1 MPSFFKKIKKLV
13 GPSIITGASD
23 DDPSG
28 IATYTQA
35 GAGFGLH
42 MLWMALFT
50 LPMMV
55 AVQEMCARI
64 GLVTKMGLTGL
75 LRAYYP
81 KWVMWCMIL
90 FSAPAIVFNISANLS
105 GMAAVGQM
113 LIPSV
118 PTWVFS
124 VFFCLLLLFFMI
136 RLPYRRIAS
145 ILQYLCLALFCYIAV
160 PFLVKVDW
168 PSVIR
173 STFIP
178 SLDLNGDTFAIIVA
192 LLGTTISP
200 YLFFWQTSM
209 EVEEAREHRLV
220 VNKRVMDSMQQDVRV
235 GMFFSNLVSFFIIL
249 TAGSVMFPAGIQNI
263 STVQE
268 AAMAL
273 RPLAG
278 DMSYLLFS
286 VGVIGTGLLS
296 IPVLAGAMS
305 YMVSEAF
312 GWKEGLNKKFHQ
324 ARGFYGVMVVSI
336 LSALLINFSGLSPMR
351 ALILT
356 AVVYGVMAPVVIAI
370 ILHICNNRLIMGDRV
385 NGKWS
390 NLFGWSALLL
400 MSAAAIALLY
410 YTVV

>member
-1 MPSFFKKIKKLV
+1 MPSFLKKLKKLV

-64 GLVTKMGLTGL
+64 GLITKMGLTGL
-75 LRAYYP
+75 LRVYYP

-113 LIPSV
+113 LIPAI
-118 PTWVFS
+118 PAWAFS

-145 ILQYLCLALFCYIAV
+145 ILQYLCLGLFCYIAV

-178 SLDLNGDTFAIIVA
+178 SLNFNGDTFAIIVA

-209 EVEEAREHRLV
+209 EVEEMNDRKKEVDEHLL
-220 VNKRVMDSMQQDVRV
+220 SAVRSDIRT
-235 GMFFSNLVSFFIIL
+235 GMVFSNLIFYFIVL
-249 TAGSVMFPAGIQNI
+249 TAGVVLFPAGIQHI
-263 STVQE
+263 ETVDQ

-273 RPLAG
+273 KPLVGEGA
-278 DMSYLLFS
+278 YLLFAI
-286 VGVIGTGLLS
+286 GVLGTGLLA
-296 IPVLAGAMS
+296 IPVLAGSLS
-305 YMVSEAF
+305 YMISEAF
-312 GWKEGLNKKFHQ
+312 NWSEGLNKKWSE
-324 ARGFYGVMVVSI
+324 APGFYMIMAASLLLAGI
-336 LSALLINFSGLSPMR
+336 LQFLGIPPVK
-351 ALILT
+351 ALIYT
-356 AVVYGVMAPVVIAI
+356 AIGYGITAPVLIAI
-370 ILHICNNRLIMGDRV
+370 ILHICNNKKVMGAYTNNRI
-385 NGKWS
+385 S
-390 NLFGWSALLL
+390 NYLGILTLLVMTIAALALL
-400 MSAAAIALLY
+400 SNI
-410 YTVV
+410 

>member
-1 MPSFFKKIKKLV
+1 MPSFLKKLKKLV

-64 GLVTKMGLTGL
+64 GLITKMGLTGL

-118 PTWVFS
+118 PVWAFS

-178 SLDLNGDTFAIIVA
+178 SLDFNGDTFAIIVA

-209 EVEEAREHRLV
+209 EVEEMNDRKKEVDEHLL
-220 VNKRVMDSMQQDVRV
+220 SAVRTDIRI
-235 GMFFSNLVSFFIIL
+235 GMVFSNVIFYFIVL
-249 TAGSVMFPAGIQNI
+249 TAGVVLFPAGIQNI
-263 STVQE
+263 ETVDQ

-273 RPLAG
+273 KPLVGEGA
-278 DMSYLLFS
+278 YLLFAI
-286 VGVIGTGLLS
+286 GVLGTGLLA
-296 IPVLAGAMS
+296 IPVLTGALS
-305 YMVSEAF
+305 YMISEAF
-312 GWKEGLNKKFHQ
+312 NWNEGLNKKWFE
-324 ARGFYGVMVVSI
+324 APGFYMIMTAS
-336 LSALLINFSGLSPMR
+336 LLLAGIIQFIGIPPVK
-351 ALILT
+351 ALIYT
-356 AVVYGVMAPVVIAI
+356 AIGYGITAPVLIAI
-370 ILHICNNRLIMGDRV
+370 ILHICNNKKVMGQYTNNRTSNLLGILTLLIMATAALALI
-385 NGKWS
+385 S
-390 NLFGWSALLL
+390 NL
-400 MSAAAIALLY
+400 
-410 YTVV
+410 

>member
-1 MPSFFKKIKKLV
+1 MPSFLKKLKKLV

-209 EVEEAREHRLV
+209 EVEEMNDRKKEVDEHLLSV
-220 VNKRVMDSMQQDVRV
+220 VRSDIRT
-235 GMFFSNLVSFFIIL
+235 GMIFSNLIFYFIVL
-249 TAGSVMFPAGIQNI
+249 TAAVVLFPAGIQNI
-263 STVQE
+263 ETVDQ

-273 RPLAG
+273 KPLVGEGA
-278 DMSYLLFS
+278 YLLFAI
-286 VGVIGTGLLS
+286 GVLGTGLLA
-296 IPVLAGAMS
+296 IPVLTGSLS
-305 YMVSEAF
+305 YMISEAF
-312 GWKEGLNKKFHQ
+312 NWNEGLNKKWFE
-324 ARGFYGVMVVSI
+324 APGFYLIMTAS
-336 LSALLINFSGLSPMR
+336 LLLAGIIQFIGIPPVK
-351 ALILT
+351 ALIYT
-356 AVVYGVMAPVVIAI
+356 AIGYGITAPVLIAI
-370 ILHICNNRLIMGDRV
+370 ILHICNNRKVMGQYTNNRT
-385 NGKWS
+385 S
-390 NLFGWSALLL
+390 NLLGILTLLFMTIAAL
-400 MSAAAIALLY
+400 ALI
-410 YTVV
+410 TNH